1 MPATAIDIATYSI
14 KAVVAKQGG
23 TPSITRTALMKNS
36 SGLGFPKDE
45 MQAEKI
51 LKEVDQIFHDHNL
64 PKTDVYLSLPE
75 EVVSTKVI
83 YLPPL
88 SDAELAS
95 AIDWQAEQH
104 IPIPL
109 NQLTLEYQ
117 VLYRPPKKQTD
128 QPMRVLL
135 VGTRKNVAELY
146 SDIFVSLGIQ
156 PKIMETQAFSIMRAL
171 GFEESDPTT
180 LVVHIGADNTQLAI
194 VDKTEIKLVTNKKGG
209 GTILTKAIQQAVTN
223 VTPEQAEEYK
233 HTYGLQTEQL
243 QGKIAQILMPALNP
257 LTQEIVKTLRYFNNE
272 QPQSPVTR
280 IVLAGGTSQMPG
292 ILSYFTQQTNL
303 EVLLAAPF
311 AGTNGEIPEENQQ
324 PFVVCNGLLMRK
336 NSNK

>member
-1 MPATAIDIATYSI
+1 MPATAIDIGTYSI
-14 KAVVAKQGG
+14 KAVVAKPGKK
-23 TPSITRTALMKNS
+23 PSISRTALIRNS
-36 SGLGFPKDE
+36 SELAFPKDE

-51 LKEVDQIFHDHNL
+51 LQSVDQIFHDHKL

-109 NQLTLEYQ
+109 NQLSLEYE
-117 VLYRPPKKQTD
+117 VLYRPQKKDKD

-135 VGTRKNVAELY
+135 VGTRKNIVELY
-146 SDIFVSLGIQ
+146 TDVFVSLGIQ
-156 PKIMETQAFSIMRAL
+156 PKIMETQIFSIIRAL
-171 GFEESDPTT
+171 GFEASDPTT
-180 LVVHIGADNTQLAI
+180 LIVHLGADNTQLAI
-194 VDKTEIKLVTNKKGG
+194 IDQTELKLATNKKGG
-209 GTILTKAIQQAVTN
+209 GTILTKAIQQAVSN
-223 VTPEQAEEYK
+223 VTPQQAEEYK
-233 HTYGLQTEQL
+233 HTYGMQSEQL
-243 QGKIAQILMPALNP
+243 QGKIAQILMPALEP
-257 LTQEIVKTLRYFNNE
+257 LVQEIVKTLRYYNNE

-280 IVLAGGTSQMPG
+280 LLLTGGTAQMPG
-292 ILSYFTQQTNL
+292 IVSHFTQQTNL

-311 AGTNGEIPEENQQ
+311 AGTEGEIPEKNQQ
-324 PFVVCNGLLMRK
+324 SFVVCNGLLMI
-336 NSNK
+336 NKL

>member
-1 MPATAIDIATYSI
+1 MPATAIDIGTYSI
-14 KAVVAKQGG
+14 KAVVAKPGSK
-23 TPSITRTALMKNS
+23 PSISRTALMRNES
-36 SGLGFPKDE
+36 ELGFPKDE
-45 MQAEKI
+45 MQAEKM
-51 LKEVDQIFHDHNL
+51 LKSVDQIFHDHKL
-64 PKTDVYLSLPE
+64 PKSDVYLSLPE
-75 EVVSTKVI
+75 EIVSTKVI

-117 VLYRPPKKQTD
+117 VLYRPPKKATD

-135 VGTRKNVAELY
+135 VGTRRNVAELY
-146 SDIFVSLGIQ
+146 SDIFLSLGIQ
-156 PKIMETQAFSIMRAL
+156 PKIMETQAFSIIRAL

-180 LVVHIGADNTQLAI
+180 LIVHIGADNTQLAV

-223 VTPEQAEEYK
+223 VTLQQAEEYK
-233 HTYGLQTEQL
+233 RTYGLQAEQL
-243 QGKIAQILMPALNP
+243 QGKIAQILLPALEP
-257 LTQEIVKTLRYFNNE
+257 LTQEINKTLRYYNND

-280 IVLAGGTSQMPG
+280 VVLTGGTAQMPG

-311 AGTNGEIPEENQQ
+311 AGTSGEIPEENQQ
-324 PFVVCNGLLMRK
+324 SFIVCNGLLMRK
-336 NSNK
+336 KTN